1 MNNWFVNNREVIKN
15 LALNTGTS
23 LNPSFTAMCTT
34 SELTLNTDNEMKDF
48 YVFCDAIKR
57 SVITGTS
64 LQLSATVKI
73 DMNNAAIVAA
83 LGDLHSLIKDGEVA
97 QFNNQLIQFELLD
110 DVAGTTLTYVKYQ
123 VPVVMNI
130 TEIGGAAEDEGE
142 FALELNFNGK
152 GTVVASS

>member
-1 MNNWFVNNREVIKN
+1 MNFFVNNREVIKN

-23 LNPSFTAMCTT
+23 ISPSFTPMCTT
-34 SELTLNTDNEMKDF
+34 SELTLNVDNEVKDF

-73 DMNNAAIVAA
+73 DMNNTAITTA
-83 LGDLHSLIKDGEVA
+83 LGDLHTLVENGEVA
-97 QFNNQLIQFELLD
+97 QFNNVLIQFELLE
-110 DVAGTTLTYVKYQ
+110 DVSSNVLTYSKYQ
-123 VPVVMNI
+123 VPVIMNI

-142 FALELNFNGK
+142 VAMELTFNGK
-152 GTVVASS
+152 GTKITSA

>member
-1 MNNWFVNNREVIKN
+1 MNNWFVNNREVIRN

-23 LNPSFTAMCTT
+23 TTPAFTALCTT
-34 SELTLNTDNEMKDF
+34 SELTLNVDNEVKDF
-48 YVFCDAIKR
+48 FVFCDAIKR

-73 DMNNAAIVAA
+73 DINNTAIQTA
-83 LGDLHSLIKDGEVA
+83 LGDLHTLITSGEVA
-97 QFNNQLIQFELLD
+97 QFNNQLVQFELLD
-110 DVAGTTLTYVKYQ
+110 EVSGTTLSYVKYQ

-130 TEIGGAAEDEGE
+130 SELGGAAEDEGE

-152 GTVVASS
+152 GTVVSQ